1 MFIIHSAYNS
11 VIIVNDQS
19 RSFYTRHEIGGVLQ
33 TRYAG
38 LMLGQPPWSW
48 PSIEPGLAGVFFI
61 DGSSHDDCTAWRP
74 ENTERSLDVVLMVAG
89 RRRYGL
95 VDYFA
100 GRAAQLSYTLLLQVT
115 FIYHVYFCYDL
126 KPVSKAS
133 GAIHNTELQLKHAV
147 KNIVCKAI
155 MAMSIN

>member
-1 MFIIHSAYNS
+1 MA
-11 VIIVNDQS
+11 VPMMTVQLGDQ
-19 RSFYTRHEIGGVLQ
+19 RTR
-33 TRYAG
+33 
-38 LMLGQPPWSW
+38 
-48 PSIEPGLAGVFFI
+48 
-61 DGSSHDDCTAWRP
+61 
-74 ENTERSLDVVLMVAG
+74 NTELDVVLMVAG
-89 RRRYGL
+89 RRRYRL

-115 FIYHVYFCYDL
+115 FIYHVCCCYDL

-155 MAMSIN
+155 MAMSIPKNTHLLKLRVSALNTVENVFKWTRSLQEKSIKLLNVYLHEALRHTADTVITQ